1 MSILIDE
8 KTPIIIQGITGD
20 KGTFHAKEMMEYGS
34 NVVGGV
40 TPGKGGKTHLG
51 VPVFNTV
58 REAVEATGATT
69 SITFVAPPFA
79 ADAIMEGADAGLA
92 LICSITDGIPAQDM
106 MRVKR
111 YLRRYPKDKRT
122 MVVGPNCAGIISPG
136 KSMLGIMPGHIYL
149 KGNVGVISRSG
160 TLGYEAAAQMK
171 DEMRAQ
177 VGQLASRGIV
187 PGLGTVFVGDD
198 PLPKAFGEIVES
210 VRHTP
215 SLEPDRLR
223 DMQIA
228 VEKGDLPTARAIN
241 TSMLPL
247 VNAMGRLGGVTM
259 VKAALRILGLEVGDP
274 RLPQVPAN
282 PAQIGDVAALP
293 LLDGQT
299 TAQLDGLL
307 RLLDVLR
314 QAAAL
319 HGQATPQEWSQRLD
333 ALLTAA
339 FGEEPQTAADRRWLQ
354 QLRGREGARV
364 RRAYRAAAERTG
376 VPWQRRDF
384 DPEDFSGGT
393 PINQALS
400 SATAC
405 LYGVVHAVVVALGC
419 SPGLGFVHTGH
430 VRSFVFDIA
439 DLYKAEIAIPTA
451 FDIAAREPEDV
462 AADTRRAVRDAIR
475 SSNLLERAAR
485 DIRDL
490 LTVDPGAPDEL
501 DPGLWDERAGVV
513 PGGTSYV
520 DPVEDV
526 PW

>member
-1 MSILIDE
+1 MKPIPGTPPANIGDLVRAEDRLSFMYLERSVIHRDQNAVTATDE
-8 KTPIIIQGITGD
+8 N
-20 KGTFHAKEMMEYGS
+20 GTLHIPAA
-34 NVVGGV
+34 
-40 TPGKGGKTHLG
+40 TLG
-51 VPVFNTV
+51 VLLLGPGTTV
-58 REAVEATGATT
+58 SHQAMTL
-69 SITFVAPPFA
+69 I
-79 ADAIMEGADAGLA
+79 ADSGSTVVWVGEQGVRYYAHGRSLA
-92 LICSITDGIPAQDM
+92 
-106 MRVKR
+106 
-111 YLRRYPKDKRT
+111 
-122 MVVGPNCAGIISPG
+122 
-136 KSMLGIMPGHIYL
+136 
-149 KGNVGVISRSG
+149 RS
-160 TLGYEAAAQMK
+160 
-171 DEMRAQ
+171 
-177 VGQLASRGIV
+177 S
-187 PGLGTVFVGDD
+187 
-198 PLPKAFGEIVES
+198 
-210 VRHTP
+210 
-215 SLEPDRLR
+215 
-223 DMQIA
+223 
-228 VEKGDLPTARAIN
+228 
-241 TSMLPL
+241 
-247 VNAMGRLGGVTM
+247 
-259 VKAALRILGLEVGDP
+259 
-274 RLPQVPAN
+274 
-282 PAQIGDVAALP
+282 
-293 LLDGQT
+293 
-299 TAQLDGLL
+299 
-307 RLLDVLR
+307 RLLVAQAELVTNRSSRLQVARRMYAMRFPGEDVS
-314 QAAAL
+314 
-319 HGQATPQEWSQRLD
+319 G
-333 ALLTAA
+333 LTM
-339 FGEEPQTAADRRWLQ
+339 Q

-520 DPVEDV
+520 DPAEDV